1 MPKIEKPYEANSS
14 KFLDVKPMP
23 KKVHITIRLVPEA
36 AKVPDENL
44 KNEIEKELRKNIF
57 VIPWADQL
65 ESLEIK

>member
-1 MPKIEKPYEANSS
+1 
-14 KFLDVKPMP
+14 MP

-44 KNEIEKELRKNIF
+44 RNEIEKELRKNIF